1 MWITAQHE
9 AGGEEGDAYLPGI
22 RGSGLEKIWEQV
34 RREAAT
40 IASAP
45 LSE

>member
-34 RREAAT
+34 RREAPLP
-40 IASAP
+40 AP
-45 LSE
+45 LPE